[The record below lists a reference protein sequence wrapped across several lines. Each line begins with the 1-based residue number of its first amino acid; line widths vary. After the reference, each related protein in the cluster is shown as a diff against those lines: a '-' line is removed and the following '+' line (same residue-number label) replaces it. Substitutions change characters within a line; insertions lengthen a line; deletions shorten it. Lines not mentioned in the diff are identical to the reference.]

1 MNKFSYKLLLSFI
14 AIFLLSLS
22 TFAQIPDDLILSLKS
37 GNDKVLSDYFNQN
50 IELVVPG
57 HDDVFSKS
65 QAQQLVAK
73 FFKESSPES
82 FSIIH
87 QGTSGNEGARYAIG
101 TLVTAKGNF
110 RVYFL
115 LKTSNNKAIIHQ
127 LRIEKQ
133 A

>member
-1 MNKFSYKLLLSFI
+1 MSKISYKLLTSFI
-14 AIFLLSLS
+14 AIFFLSLS
-22 TFAQIPDDLILSLKS
+22 VFAQIPDDLILSLKS
-37 GNDKVLSDYFNQN
+37 GNDKILSEYFNQN

-73 FFKESSPES
+73 FFKESVPES

-87 QGTSGNEGARYAIG
+87 QGSSGNEGARYAIG

>member
-1 MNKFSYKLLLSFI
+1 MNKISYKLLTSFI
-14 AIFLLSLS
+14 VVFFLSLS
-22 TFAQIPDDLILSLKS
+22 VFAQIPDDLILSLKS
-37 GNDKVLSDYFNQN
+37 GNDKILSEYFNQN

-73 FFKESSPES
+73 FFKESVPES

-87 QGTSGNEGARYAIG
+87 QGSSGNEGARYAIG

>member
-1 MNKFSYKLLLSFI
+1 MNKRLFKLIISFV
-14 AIFLLSLS
+14 AVFLLATSV
-22 TFAQIPDDLILSLKS
+22 FAQIPDDLILSLKS
-37 GNDKVLSDYFNQN
+37 GNDKLLSEYFNQD

-57 HDDVFSKS
+57 HDDVFSKA

-73 FFKESSPES
+73 FFKENTPDS
-82 FSIIH
+82 FTIIH

-101 TLVTAKGNF
+101 TLVTSKGNF

-115 LKTSNNKAIIHQ
+115 LKMTNNKAIIHQ

>member
-1 MNKFSYKLLLSFI
+1 MNKLLYKLIISFAAVLLMVSP
-14 AIFLLSLS
+14 AL
-22 TFAQIPDDLILSLKS
+22 AQIPDDLVLSFKF
-37 GNDKVLSDYFNQN
+37 GNDKTLSGYFNQN

-65 QAQQLVAK
+65 QAQQLVAR
-73 FFKESSPES
+73 FFKENMPES

-87 QGTSGNEGARYAIG
+87 QGSSGNEGARYAIG

-115 LKTSNNKAIIHQ
+115 LKTTNNKAVIHQ

-133 A
+133 G

>member
-1 MNKFSYKLLLSFI
+1 MNKHFYKKPIILI
-14 AIFLLSLS
+14 ALFLLTISV
-22 TFAQIPDDLILSLKS
+22 FAQIPDDLVMGLKT
-37 GNDKVLSDYFNQN
+37 GNDKVLAGYFNQN

-73 FFKESSPES
+73 FFKETTPEN
-82 FSIIH
+82 FSILH
-87 QGTSGNEGARYAIG
+87 QGTSGNDGARYAIG
-101 TLVTAKGNF
+101 TLATEKGNY

-115 LKTSNNKAIIHQ
+115 LKTSNNKAYIHQ

>member
-14 AIFLLSLS
+14 AIFLLNLS
-22 TFAQIPDDLILSLKS
+22 IFAQIPDDLILSLKS